1 VESAL
6 GTAIELRVERIDRL
20 FDALD
25 PFPIPSRDLAKGAE
39 DFIVGWARE
48 LPADSPLRIVIHLP
62 EAEAEHQDAGA
73 IGQAF
78 ARHFSYRA
86 NRMSGDLHELF
97 RVGRLSL
104 AIGLVV
110 LAACMLA
117 ARLAGE
123 MLGETYFGRVFSE
136 GLIIVGWVA
145 NWRPIEIFLYD
156 WWPILQRR
164 RLFLRL
170 AEAPVELKANGPPS
184 RS

>member
-1 VESAL
+1 MESSPR
-6 GTAIELRVERIDRL
+6 TAIELRVEQIDRL

-25 PFPIPSRDLAKGAE
+25 PFPIPSRDMARTAE

-48 LPADSPLRIVIHLP
+48 LPADAPLRIVIHLP
-62 EAEAEHQDAGA
+62 EAEAAHQDAAA
-73 IGQAF
+73 IGKAF
-78 ARHFSYRA
+78 ARHFTYRA
-86 NRMSGDLHELF
+86 DRMSGDLHELF

-104 AIGLVV
+104 AIGLAV
-110 LAACMLA
+110 LAVCTLA
-117 ARLAGE
+117 ARVAGE
-123 MLGETYFGRVFSE
+123 ALGDTYFGRVFSE

-170 AEAPVELKANGPPS
+170 AEAPVELKANAPPS